1 MNNLDLF
8 SKGLTNIHELTLFD
22 GIFHGFV
29 FSLPFSAPLL
39 ICISRF
45 LIQGFIPGVL
55 ALLGTLL
62 GQLSFLFFICSNF
75 RGALSFW
82 YSFEPFLAMVGAILA
97 FCFATNFWSEGGLS
111 FGSSFR
117 ETSNDNFWNKFAAKI
132 FGVSFFSRI
141 TNSAEF
147 LAAGGKA
154 SFAASFFGTSLVQNI
169 KIFAF
174 NFILMFLNPAMPST
188 STRVIFS
195 SPLLFGQYNLFYTL
209 GFIGTSIFAIGLI
222 WPLIF
227 SLGIQI
233 IQKGGY
239 FVSQQNIWSNEIA
252 GNLFSPEKNQSSQ
265 GSSNATQERKKRNNF
280 FSAISFNWTPSA
292 KASRFLSFLIIG
304 CVLSGTLQYSW
315 RLFTQYPLE
324 AIISAKP
331 AYSTTSVLENQKLNR
346 SFSNI
351 AADKSTLRDQNGGII
366 LEERGNLQDV
376 NQVAAGKNPSLLR
389 EFPAFDSNIRHREK
403 NLPIDR
409 FLPIEK
415 MNARRILSER
425 PPLTEEQK
433 SDAYFKFHSFFINS
447 LEKYFDNKIIYSR
460 LPEKQNRNY
469 YQIQYLQQLKDQ
481 FTENQNTKGTVL
493 RSKTFEPL
501 LARPLQNNTKGKR
514 PQGFSYVRDL
524 VSSENIDNYM
534 HDELQIYRALFRPES

>member
-45 LIQGFIPGVL
+45 LIQGFIPGII

-62 GQLSFLFFICSNF
+62 GQLSFFFFICSNF
-75 RGALSFW
+75 RGLLSFW
-82 YSFEPFLAMVGAILA
+82 YSLEPFLALVGAILA

-117 ETSNDNFWNKFAAKI
+117 ETTNDNFWNKFAGKI
-132 FGVSFFSRI
+132 FGLSLFSRI
-141 TNSAEF
+141 SNSTGFFAT
-147 LAAGGKA
+147 GGKT
-154 SFAASFFGTSLVQNI
+154 SFGISLVQNL
-169 KIFAF
+169 KIFSF
-174 NFILMFLNPAMPST
+174 NFLLMFLNPAMPST

-195 SPLLFGQYNLFYTL
+195 SPLLFGQYNLFYIL

-227 SLGIQI
+227 SFGIQI

-265 GSSNATQERKKRNNF
+265 NNSSATQERKKINNF
-280 FSAISFNWTPSA
+280 LSAISFNWTPSA

-331 AYSTTSVLENQKLNR
+331 AYSTSSLLENTKLDS
-346 SFSNI
+346 SFSN
-351 AADKSTLRDQNGGII
+351 AASEKSSQNEGIS
-366 LEERGNLQDV
+366 LEERGNLQGV
-376 NQVAAGKNPSLLR
+376 NQTKNPSLLR

-415 MNARRILSER
+415 MNARRILSDR

-447 LEKYFDNKIIYSR
+447 LEKYFDNKIIFSR
-460 LPEKQNRNY
+460 LPEKQNRSY
-469 YQIQYLQQLKDQ
+469 YQIQYLQQLKNQ
-481 FTENQNTKGTVL
+481 FTENKNTKGTLL
-493 RSKTFEPL
+493 RNKGFEPL
-501 LARPLQNNTKGKR
+501 LARPLENNTKGKR

-524 VSSENIDNYM
+524 VSSESTDNYM
-534 HDELQIYRALFRPES
+534 HDELQIYRALFRPGS